1 MQVVTVGCE
10 CKQVDCEC
18 TRCHHLEQYAGVVFI
33 LPFETVLIG
42 SLFSIMN
49 YNKSKSQSRL
59 LDTSV
64 ANILHAKDLEPIIA
78 DPSQAFSPEAVLNTK
93 RALEHKLAW

>member
-1 MQVVTVGCE
+1 MQVVTVGCK
-10 CKQVDCEC
+10 CKQVDSEC
-18 TRCHHLEQYAGVVFI
+18 TRYHHLEQYAAVVFI
-33 LPFETVLIG
+33 LPYKTVLIE

-49 YNKSKSQSRL
+49 YNKTKSRSRL

-64 ANILHAKDLEPIIA
+64 ANIIHTKDLEPIIA

>member
-1 MQVVTVGCE
+1 MQVVTVGCK
-10 CKQVDCEC
+10 CKQVDSEC
-18 TRCHHLEQYAGVVFI
+18 TRYHHLEQYAAVVFI
-33 LPFETVLIG
+33 LPYETVLIE

-49 YNKSKSQSRL
+49 YNKSKSRLRL

-64 ANILHAKDLEPIIA
+64 ANIIHIKDLEPIIA